1 MPPMPAPSADA
12 PLTVLLYTEEQ
23 RGNQLVESPIV
34 GMLSD
39 VSGADK
45 LIAIHDPH
53 SRITFLY
60 RIDHGTT
67 NLDAVAIVDQEPAA
81 FDGKRSL
88 SINGTSYRMGTP
100 DSAVRLLLGKTRWIQ
115 DKGSVLSVLLRNAAS
130 RHTGFASRQI
140 HRERL
145 RHIPEGVPVEPLPR
159 P

>member
-1 MPPMPAPSADA
+1 MPESAADA

-45 LIAIHDPH
+45 LIALHDPY

-60 RIDHGTT
+60 RIDYGTT
-67 NLDAVAIVDQEPAA
+67 NLDAVAIIDQDPAA
-81 FDGKRSL
+81 FDGKHSL
-88 SINGTSYRMGTP
+88 SINGVGYRLGTP
-100 DSAVRLLLGKTRWIQ
+100 ENAARLLRGKTRWIQ

-130 RHTGFASRQI
+130 RHAGFASRQI
-140 HRERL
+140 HRERV
-145 RHIPEGVPVEPLPR
+145 RHIPEGVPIEPLAR